1 MNNDVFENKLNEIRD
16 LYQKDPQI
24 TGKAVNRCIQN
35 IAGEIRYKKQNQM
48 NKIDKYGIGILI
60 AIIALAGFLNPSQY
74 FFYFFGMIFFLSGHF
89 VAIKVKGFG
98 LIFLFSHSVTGMGI
112 MISSFFSLLESSSIK
127 ISALL
132 SDLSQNALMYLS
144 GAAFIC
150 VVATI
155 VVIIYNL
162 SDRFKALNHS
172 ILYALSL
179 YAIGFIMF
187 GLFSKIVY
195 LL

>member
-1 MNNDVFENKLNEIRD
+1 
-16 LYQKDPQI
+16 
-24 TGKAVNRCIQN
+24 
-35 IAGEIRYKKQNQM
+35 
-48 NKIDKYGIGILI
+48 
-60 AIIALAGFLNPSQY
+60 
-74 FFYFFGMIFFLSGHF
+74 
-89 VAIKVKGFG
+89 
-98 LIFLFSHSVTGMGI
+98 